1 MLRTSSSRL
10 RYHYEN
16 ILRQDLLLKLNYA
29 NIMQVPRLCKI
40 NIAAHLRD
48 NAYNSVKSVS
58 LALEIICGQKQ
69 KFVERGARK
78 QVFLPLRGTKYSPA
92 SRQNFLCAKTK
103 TGTLGAKASS
113 SSSSTRSSLRSP
125 PLMYNF
131 LDKLITII
139 SNDLP
144 LTKTSYDYTIQI
156 QANTIQIT
164 IEKKLGGLFPEIQN
178 HFEFFESAQ
187 NLQVIIVT
195 SALTENETQLLWT
208 GLLQKE
214 I

>member
-1 MLRTSSSRL
+1 MLTSSSRL

-40 NIAAHLRD
+40 NIFSQVP
-48 NAYNSVKSVS
+48 YNDLKSVS
-58 LALEIICGQKQ
+58 LALEIICGQK
-69 KFVERGARK
+69 FVERGAVRENK
-78 QVFLPLRGTKYSPA
+78 SFSRHGALSLPQRA
-92 SRQNFLCAKTK
+92 SLKNFLSLRAKTK
-103 TGTLGAKASS
+103 RGATVSAEGMRSM
-113 SSSSTRSSLRSP
+113 RSSLRSP

-131 LDKLITII
+131 LEKLITII
-139 SNDLP
+139 SF
-144 LTKTSYDYTIQI
+144 YDYTIQI

-164 IEKKLGGLFPEIQN
+164 IATPLGGLFPEIQN